1 MSIEPYLLWNI
12 VITLVIAPMAWYITR
27 QDAEVKRLQILL
39 NITREEYLKR
49 NEHSEE
55 TERLLDHLR
64 QLEEIIHERSVT
76 TEVPD
81 GNQAD

>member
-12 VITLVIAPMAWYITR
+12 IITLVIAPMAWYITR

-39 NITREEYLKR
+39 NITREAYLKR

-64 QLEEIIHERSVT
+64 RLEDKIDRIALHT
-76 TEVPD
+76 NGKGKD
-81 GNQAD
+81 